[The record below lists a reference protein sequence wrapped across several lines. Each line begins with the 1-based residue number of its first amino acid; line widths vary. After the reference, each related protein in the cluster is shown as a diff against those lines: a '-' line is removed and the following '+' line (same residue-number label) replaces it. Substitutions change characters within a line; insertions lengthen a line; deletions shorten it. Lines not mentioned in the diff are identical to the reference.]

1 MALFGQS
8 KEQKAAEARTIG
20 GFYGAAIA
28 AAESYDVAM
37 NRVEDEAGDV
47 YRLFGKLRAT
57 HLDYAD
63 DFKKRAKKLGL
74 DPDLA
79 GDLGASSGR
88 VIGRVQSA
96 GSIRDLLIAMRQ
108 GEENGV
114 AMCRETLE
122 DGAISG
128 KSESMIES
136 YNRTHIDA
144 IRDLSEQIALR
155 GTYAGTTVELYSPQW
170 LRYPKAGFW
179 LLEGAVLLAG
189 YLFGRGSRSGGA
201 QRSRS
206 SDGQRLS
213 QQEHNTS
220 PRSKLDQSKEAY
232 GNQIGREVGK
242 S

>member
-1 MALFGQS
+1 MALWGQS
-8 KEQKAAEARTIG
+8 KEEKAAEARLIA

-28 AAESYDVAM
+28 AAESYDTAM

-47 YRLFGKLRAT
+47 YKLFGKLRAT

-79 GDLGASSGR
+79 GDLGATSGR
-88 VIGRVQSA
+88 IIGRVQGA

-114 AMCRETLE
+114 AMARETLE
-122 DGAISG
+122 ESNLSG

-136 YNRTHIDA
+136 YNRMHIDA

-155 GTYAGTTVELYSPQW
+155 GTYAGTSVELYSPQW

-179 LLEGAVLLAG
+179 LLEGAVLLVG
-189 YLFGRGSRSGGA
+189 YLFGRGGRNQSA
-201 QRSRS
+201 S
-206 SDGQRLS
+206 SSNGKHIS
-213 QQEHNTS
+213 QQQHNTS
-220 PRSKLDQSKEAY
+220 PRSKLDQSKEQY
-232 GNQIGREVGK
+232 DDQIGREVGT